1 MVLVLFTP
9 QRVYI
14 RFVGTHSEY
23 DDIKDIKN
31 IYRMAQIKNEAAYRA
46 ALKRIDELL
55 PLVNDDTPTDDK
67 NYLELDMISDMVEEY
82 EDVHYPIGKPSLI
95 DVIKLR
101 LYEMGLTQAKL
112 AEMLGLSNARVS
124 EILNGKSEPS
134 LKIGREL
141 SRKLNIDPAIVLG
154 V

>member
-1 MVLVLFTP
+1 
-9 QRVYI
+9 
-14 RFVGTHSEY
+14 
-23 DDIKDIKN
+23 
-31 IYRMAQIKNEAAYRA
+31 MAQIKTEAAYRA

-55 PLVNDDTPTDDK
+55 PLVNDDTPTDDR
-67 NYLELDMISDMVEEY
+67 NYLELDMLSDMVAEY
-82 EDVHYPIGKPSLI
+82 EDIHYPIGKPSLVE
-95 DVIKLR
+95 VIKLR
-101 LYEMGLTQAKL
+101 LYEMGITQSKL

-124 EILNGKSEPS
+124 EIMNGKSEPS

>member
-1 MVLVLFTP
+1 
-9 QRVYI
+9 
-14 RFVGTHSEY
+14 
-23 DDIKDIKN
+23 
-31 IYRMAQIKNEAAYRA
+31 MAQIKSEAAYRA

-82 EDVHYPIGKPSLI
+82 EDIHYPIGKPSLVDI
-95 DVIKLR
+95 IKLR
-101 LYEMGLTQAKL
+101 LYEMGINQSKL

-124 EILNGKSEPS
+124 EIMNGKCEPT
-134 LKIGREL
+134 LKIGREI
-141 SRKLNIDPAIVLG
+141 SKQLNIDPAIVLG